1 MQTDK
6 VCKQFVA
13 SRCRGARWSDRLLCA
28 FSGRAALPPP
38 SRQWVPDWSTHCRH
52 GFSHGRGSL
61 CLPASRHGTVLME
74 GLCPLI
80 RRRYDGRTGRS
91 RCWGTSRR
99 RARRRLHDR
108 GPRLRGPSC
117 HSRLLP
123 LHPRR
128 HRRHACS
135 RRRGRTASRASGEA
149 TPQLWRRLSLRLRRW
164 RRGSTSSRARMDTC
178 YRPRRH
184 SRARLGTCNGSW
196 RHCLSSGSGTG
207 IGTRRRH

>member
-6 VCKQFVA
+6 VCKQFVT

-38 SRQWVPDWSTHCRH
+38 GRQWVPDWSTHCRH

-61 CLPASRHGTVLME
+61 CLSASRHGTVLME
-74 GLCPLI
+74 GLCPLV
-80 RRRYDGRTGRS
+80 RRRHTGRTGRS
-91 RCWGTSRR
+91 RCWSTSRR

-108 GPRLRGPSC
+108 RPRWRGPAC
-117 HSRLLP
+117 HPRLLP

-184 SRARLGTCNGSW
+184 S
-196 RHCLSSGSGTG
+196 SGTG
-207 IGTRRRH
+207 IGTRRRHQQSLPVPLINLLES